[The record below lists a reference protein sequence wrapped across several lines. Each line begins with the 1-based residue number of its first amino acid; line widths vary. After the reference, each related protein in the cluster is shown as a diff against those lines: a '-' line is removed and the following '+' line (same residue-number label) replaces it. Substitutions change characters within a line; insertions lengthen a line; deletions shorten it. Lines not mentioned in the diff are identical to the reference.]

1 MSGKESVHGVIFQ
14 INDLEGFVKLE
25 KYLSKLLDIRR
36 QQDLDA
42 RNFKP
47 DFWAPIATAYR
58 PFEMR
63 IKELSLAGGVE
74 PEQIDE
80 LRQMALNAVKLL
92 WNAKEGMLFNKEVLN
107 AEKLKAA
114 IKGEVE
120 KPEGEVD
127 GKARVLSG
135 EFKKS

>member
-63 IKELSLAGGVE
+63 INELSLVGEVE
-74 PEQIDE
+74 SEQIDE
-80 LRQMALNAVKLL
+80 LKQMALGAVKLL
-92 WNAKEGMLFNKEVLN
+92 WNAKEGMLFNKEVLT

-120 KPEGEVD
+120 MPEGGVD
-127 GKARVLSG
+127 GKAKVLEG
-135 EFKKS
+135 KFRG